1 MWLHDPRGLRDNTRE
16 LAKAL
21 SCSQDGYF
29 AELLTHADVTLQ
41 VMQILRV
48 LERPLVSQRKKR
60 LKVFSDV
67 YAHIE
72 VCILITHTRHLYF
85 TMWPETLVTVSTFCQ
100 LSAY

>member
-1 MWLHDPRGLRDNTRE
+1 MFVLWLHDIYGLRDDTRE
-16 LAKAL
+16 NARTL

-29 AELLTHADVTLQ
+29 AELITSADVTLQ

-48 LERPLVSQRKKR
+48 LERPLVAQRKER

-72 VCILITHTRHLYF
+72 VCYPINLH
-85 TMWPETLVTVSTFCQ
+85 V
-100 LSAY
+100 